1 MNQPDITP
9 ILDELRQHTRVGAV
23 TLFYGSEREL
33 GAIMKP
39 AHIVMSV
46 LGIRACMDRVAT
58 PFPALQRCMVMR
70 KISLVYPD
78 REQFVLL
85 RIDEPIDYPSVAEFI
100 RKQLFD
106 ILSADSEPLTWYRPE
121 RFRNFTRRFSNL
133 ISDEPSPIGYKESVP
148 SCSISPEFTEDI
160 DDDEIMDD
168 DDGDHAVAE
177 SIDFMRGIAPA
188 PTYESE
194 SQLDEEK
201 RAVVSRLTDVVFE
214 YIQRFGE
221 LPPMSLIGEIVR
233 GKMQLRATLE
243 ISRVRINGDL
253 KIILPDY
260 DELEIKMTPLARTI
274 YILFLLHPEGIRL
287 KYISDYASQIS
298 EIYMLVKPGADDRLA
313 AHAVAELVVPGSQ
326 SLQEKISMTRRAVK
340 RHIADPSLAERYL
353 IKGNR
358 GGLYGIDIPADKI
371 ITPAILRP

>member
-9 ILDELRQHTRVGAV
+9 VLDELRHHTRVGAV
-23 TLFYGSEREL
+23 TLFYGSEPEL
-33 GAIMKP
+33 GKLLKP
-39 AHIVMSV
+39 AHIIMSV

-58 PFPALQRCMVMR
+58 PFRALQGCMAMR

-78 REQFVLL
+78 REQFVLVKIAE
-85 RIDEPIDYPSVAEFI
+85 RPDYNAISEFI
-100 RKQLFD
+100 RKQMSD
-106 ILSADSEPLTWYRPE
+106 ILSVDSEPLIWYRPDP
-121 RFRNFTRRFSNL
+121 FPKFSNRLCSL
-133 ISDEPSPIGYKESVP
+133 ISDEPRPVGHPESAP
-148 SCSISPEFTEDI
+148 DDMSADLA
-160 DDDEIMDD
+160 DDDSDEYACE
-168 DDGDHAVAE
+168 AVNNSA
-177 SIDFMRGIAPA
+177 SVDFMRGIAPA
-188 PTYESE
+188 PSCESE

-243 ISRVRINGDL
+243 ISRVQINGDL

-260 DELEIKMTPLARTI
+260 DELEIKMTPLARTV

-287 KYISDYASQIS
+287 KDISDYTGQIE
-298 EIYMLVKPGADDRLA
+298 EIYMLVKPGADDSIA
-313 AHAVAELVVPGSQ
+313 AHAVADLVVPGSQ

-353 IKGNR
+353 IKGER

-371 ITPAILRP
+371 ITPSILRP

>member
-9 ILDELRQHTRVGAV
+9 ILNELRHHTRVGAV

-33 GAIMKP
+33 GKLLKP

-46 LGIRACMDRVAT
+46 LGIRACMDRVTT
-58 PFPALQRCMVMR
+58 PFPALQGCMVMR

-78 REQFVLL
+78 REQFVLVE
-85 RIDEPIDYPSVAEFI
+85 IAEPLDYKAISEFI
-100 RKQLFD
+100 RKQMFD
-106 ILSADSEPLTWYRPE
+106 ILSVDSEPLIWYRPDPLQKFNN
-121 RFRNFTRRFSNL
+121 RFYDLIRNESRRP
-133 ISDEPSPIGYKESVP
+133 DYTESAP
-148 SCSISPEFTEDI
+148 GCISPEITDDI
-160 DDDEIMDD
+160 DEDDDLMDD
-168 DDGDHAVAE
+168 DDGDYAVAE

-188 PTYESE
+188 PSYESE

-243 ISRVRINGDL
+243 ISRVQINGDL

-260 DELEIKMTPLARTI
+260 DELEIKMTPLARTV

-287 KYISDYASQIS
+287 KEISDYVSQI
-298 EIYMLVKPGADDRLA
+298 EDIYMLVKPGADDRLA

-353 IKGNR
+353 IKGER

-371 ITPAILRP
+371 ITPAILRS